1 MPIEVRANN
10 AKGVPLHTYHAKSM
24 DDARSYC
31 IAQSAPEFV
40 DGFSVEGIGIV
51 RVVRTVDGHA
61 VGFRRLVAGEFVEG
75 GPELIA

>member
-1 MPIEVRANN
+1 
-10 AKGVPLHTYHAKSM
+10 M

-40 DGFSVEGIGIV
+40 DGFSIEGIGIV

-61 VGFRRLVAGEFVEG
+61 VGFRRLVNGEFVEG